1 LFLLVL
7 IDVGAMTWMTLET
20 GKPVTLLEARIVRAL
35 NCDLSP
41 VFAGSKHEDLA
52 RTLCHIGQPVGVRF
66 GAGMPAGTLRIS
78 YDARIAYESWRDGGE
93 QAWQEKLENR
103 CHQISTVLEKVQ
115 LITTRFDSV
124 ARYIG

>member
-1 LFLLVL
+1 
-7 IDVGAMTWMTLET
+7 
-20 GKPVTLLEARIVRAL
+20 
-35 NCDLSP
+35 

-66 GAGMPAGTLRIS
+66 GAGALRIS
-78 YDARIAYESWRDGGE
+78 YHARIAFESWRDGGE
-93 QAWQEKLENR
+93 QAWQEKLDNR

-115 LITTRFDSV
+115 LITTRFDAV